1 MSALKSEINPRSA
14 EFKANAERM
23 VALVGDLKEKV
34 ALISLGGDAEARER
48 HLKRGK
54 LLPRERVRSLLDP
67 GSPFLEIAQLAAW
80 GMYTGD
86 VHSASM
92 ICGVGRVSGRACV
105 IVPNDAP
112 PYRGPFY
119 PMPVDSQ

>member
-1 MSALKSEINPRSA
+1 MSVLKSQLNPRSA

-23 VALVGDLKEKV
+23 QALVGDLKEKV
-34 ALISLGGDAEARER
+34 ALVSRGGDDEAREK

-67 GSPFLEIAQLAAW
+67 GSPFLEIGQLAAW

-92 ICGVGRVSGRACV
+92 ICGGSTPLLMAR
-105 IVPNDAP
+105 
-112 PYRGPFY
+112 
-119 PMPVDSQ
+119 